1 VDDSETLMS
10 FPAIEG
16 LEGEGITAVGGDV
29 ASVAGRAGKKKE
41 EENHHEEEDCQA
53 KGWRKT
59 VTMKEEDCPTEPEH
73 ALD

>member
-1 VDDSETLMS
+1 
-10 FPAIEG
+10 
-16 LEGEGITAVGGDV
+16 VGGDV

>member
-1 VDDSETLMS
+1 VVVMLPWLQAE
-10 FPAIEG
+10 PARTE
-16 LEGEGITAVGGDV
+16 
-29 ASVAGRAGKKKE
+29 E
-41 EENHHEEEDCQA
+41 EENYHEEEDCQA